1 MQIGI
6 PAFNS
11 EPIKISKPSNL
22 AYVFSN
28 DRYKNTDTNSDLLF
42 IFSLQKANNAHTI

>member
-11 EPIKISKPSNL
+11 EPVKISKPSNL
-22 AYVFSN
+22 AYIFSN
-28 DRYKNTDTNSDLLF
+28 DRYKYIGTDSDLLF
-42 IFSLQKANNAHTI
+42 IFSLQKANNA